1 MKLTKLNLFLCCFMT
16 GCSST
21 REYKPGQ
28 DVYET
33 QTSHACVTIKALNA
47 LASGNTNH
55 ATYLMQVEAFMTA
68 PILLELE
75 RKETNIP
82 EWQRQDVR
90 EYLRELTG
98 YFENNLDKIDPNLPM
113 TRHCVAALEQML
125 TTEADKMRIQAIKNK
140 LKDKASNQPAQATGK
155 PAPGR

>member
-1 MKLTKLNLFLCCFMT
+1 
-16 GCSST
+16 
-21 REYKPGQ
+21 
-28 DVYET
+28 
-33 QTSHACVTIKALNA
+33 
-47 LASGNTNH
+47 
-55 ATYLMQVEAFMTA
+55 MTA